1 MQTQIHNI
9 TRKKIIGENTHLLSE
24 VSSFPRFQRSYFVT
38 ILTPLKHACK
48 QDSKSQTIYRRA
60 YSYLDTLEISAIDLL
75 ASYGLTYQIVFSG
88 IVGLKASFIQCGL
101 MTNRDYVPALLTNK
115 NNLAANLHVSCR
127 NTK

>member
-1 MQTQIHNI
+1 M
-9 TRKKIIGENTHLLSE
+9 LSE

-75 ASYGLTYQIVFSG
+75 ASYGLTYQIVFFG
-88 IVGLKASFIQCGL
+88 YIELKASSTQCGL
-101 MTNRDYVPALLTNK
+101 MANRDYVPVLLTNMT
-115 NNLAANLHVSCR
+115 NLAANLHVSCR

>member
-1 MQTQIHNI
+1 M
-9 TRKKIIGENTHLLSE
+9 LSE

-75 ASYGLTYQIVFSG
+75 ASYGLTYEILFSG
-88 IVGLKASFIQCGL
+88 IAELKASFIQRGL

-115 NNLAANLHVSCR
+115 NNPAANLHVSCR

>member
-1 MQTQIHNI
+1 M
-9 TRKKIIGENTHLLSE
+9 LSE

-75 ASYGLTYQIVFSG
+75 ASYGLTYQILFCS
-88 IVGLKASFIQCGL
+88 IVELKASFIQRGL